1 MDQLYLS
8 KFCVENYRNLNNSV
22 IDLNRGINCIFGD
35 NGNGKTNLLEAI
47 HYLITRKSFRKNTS
61 FEQIISVECEKP
73 EILFHSL
80 FQTENEGNTSLTG
93 RLNQGQNEWYFDNKL
108 SRKKIQ
114 LETLFVNPFDS
125 FSFHNSASFR
135 RNWFDGKFSQ
145 LSDDY
150 KKTLNNYNASMKFRN
165 NLLSKKPSEYRAQI
179 FANEGRFAQLSYDLI
194 QFRKKFLT
202 ELHEYCGL
210 TFKLIFD
217 EVHDL
222 KIKLDSKFYNWSVEQ
237 IQEYYHQSM
246 QKDEIIGYT
255 RAGVQRDD
263 YTFEFDGYNSYE
275 YCSLG
280 QQKMSF
286 LSLIFAYIELFRYK
300 FKTYPMVLID
310 DVSGELD
317 RRRWQNLIN
326 YLQAKKFQVLI
337 TTANENFKKELE
349 RIQNAKKIYIHDG
362 IIQEH

>member
-22 IDLNRGINCIFGD
+22 VELDSGINCIFGD

-80 FQTENEGNTSLTG
+80 FKTYSEGNTSLTG
-93 RLNQGQNEWYFDNKL
+93 RLNQSTNEWFLDNKAT
-108 SRKKIQ
+108 RKKIQ

-135 RNWFDGKFSQ
+135 RTWFDTKFSQ
-145 LSDDY
+145 LSMEY
-150 KKTLNNYNASMKFRN
+150 KKTLSDFNASMKFRN
-165 NLLSKKPSEYRAQI
+165 NLLSKKPSSYREQI
-179 FANEGRFAQLSYDLI
+179 QANEFRFAQLSFDLI
-194 QFRKKFLT
+194 KYRKQFLT

-222 KIKLDSKFYNWSVEQ
+222 EINLESKFDNWTIDQ
-237 IQEYYHQSM
+237 IHKYYQESIT
-246 QKDEIIGYT
+246 KDEIIGYT
-255 RAGVQRDD
+255 RSGVQRDD
-263 YTFEFDGYNSYE
+263 YTFHFDGYNSYE